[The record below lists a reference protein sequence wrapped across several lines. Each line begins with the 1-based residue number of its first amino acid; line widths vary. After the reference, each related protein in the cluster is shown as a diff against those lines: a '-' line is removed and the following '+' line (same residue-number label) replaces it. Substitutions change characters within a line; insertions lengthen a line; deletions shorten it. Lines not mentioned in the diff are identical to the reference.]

1 MTSPTDPFAAFRLD
15 DRVAIVTGASSGIG
29 VRLAEVLAAAGAS
42 VVLAA
47 RRLDRLE
54 KVAAELPGS
63 GHLAVPCDM
72 ANDDDLEALV
82 QATID
87 RHGQIDILVNNAG
100 ISDPQ
105 PAETEP
111 IATFRL
117 LMEVNLIGAFALTQR
132 AARHMLSQG
141 RGAIVN
147 VGSVLGSV
155 ASGQIPQASYTASKG
170 GLVNLTRELAV
181 QWARRGVR
189 VNALCPGWFETEM
202 TQEMF
207 DDESGLRWIRRNTP
221 MGRPGELKE
230 LDGALLFLASD
241 ASSYVTGAV
250 LLVDGGWT
258 AR

>member
-1 MTSPTDPFAAFRLD
+1 MTSPPDPFASFRLD

-29 VRLAEVLAAAGAS
+29 ARLAQVLAAAGAS

-63 GHLAVPCDM
+63 GHLAVACDM

-82 QATID
+82 QTTID
-87 RHGQIDILVNNAG
+87 QHGHIDILVNNAG
-100 ISDPQ
+100 TTDPQ

-111 IATFRL
+111 VATFRQR
-117 LMEVNLIGAFALTQR
+117 MDVNLIGPFALTQR
-132 AARHMLSQG
+132 VAQHMLARSHG
-141 RGAIVN
+141 TVVN
-147 VGSVLGSV
+147 VASVLGIV

-181 QWARRGVR
+181 QWARRGIR
-189 VNALCPGWFETEM
+189 VNALCPGWFHTEM

-207 DDESGLRWIRRNTP
+207 DDESAMRWIRRNTP
-221 MGRPGELKE
+221 MGRPGELEE

-241 ASSYVTGAV
+241 ASTYVTGAV

>member
-1 MTSPTDPFAAFRLD
+1 MPRVLHVNPRPGQDPPEDELNPGGEGCECVGRYGDPAHQPEGRFEGVRRPYARSHPSMTSPPDPFASFRLD

-29 VRLAEVLAAAGAS
+29 ARLAQVLAAAGAS

-63 GHLAVPCDM
+63 GHLAVACDM

-111 IATFRL
+111 MATFRL

-147 VGSVLGSV
+147 V
-155 ASGQIPQASYTASKG
+155 
-170 GLVNLTRELAV
+170 
-181 QWARRGVR
+181 
-189 VNALCPGWFETEM
+189 
-202 TQEMF
+202 
-207 DDESGLRWIRRNTP
+207 
-221 MGRPGELKE
+221 
-230 LDGALLFLASD
+230 
-241 ASSYVTGAV
+241 
-250 LLVDGGWT
+250 
-258 AR
+258 